1 MSLQQDGP
9 GGGAGGPCDDLPAAL
24 AQLVEQVAAVKT
36 KLAGRTDQVRW
47 TGSAAAAFHDHAAT
61 RYGALA
67 ELIQELS
74 ESAAAAEC
82 LHCLKGVAAV

>member
-1 MSLQQDGP
+1 MSLQQDGH
-9 GGGAGGPCDDLPAAL
+9 GGGAGGPCGDLPAAL

-47 TGSAAAAFHDHAAT
+47 SGPAAAAFPEHAAA

-67 ELIQELS
+67 ELVQEVS